1 MASVQT
7 SSYEGRYLKL
17 TVVEESTSISENKSV
32 VKWTLESIGGSSKF
46 YTIYNCK
53 VVVNGQTVYNPG
65 TVYWDDEK
73 FPASK
78 GFKSG
83 TIDVAHKNDGTA
95 DDISFTLHGKVF
107 YNGDENKSGTLSL
120 STIPRYASVS
130 TSNSDITENS
140 VKISWSS
147 NSAISQVKYRLNGGN
162 WVDVEDNVNKTSG
175 TYTIN
180 NLSSNTNYTI
190 DFDYKRKDSGLWS
203 YSAGYSP
210 GFSIKTY
217 DYPYIQNYGTW
228 KIGSNIPLKIYNPLR
243 RSITYYIYGNDN
255 SLICTSG
262 PSDTSGD
269 VSIGSNNEERIAQY
283 QSIPN
288 SKTGSYKVRMVVS
301 SPSRDTTT
309 GNGSYGIKDD
319 GTEVPNFTSN
329 NIIDIVDTLH
339 TSITGDSTKFIQ
351 GHNKVSGKITPM
363 SSNYY
368 ANLDYY
374 SISASGVPTQT
385 KNYSTSNISFE
396 INNIATNQIK
406 INAVDKRG
414 LSKEATKSLTI
425 IPYSNPTLS
434 DSVITR
440 QNGTGD
446 HIILALSGKYTNW
459 TGLNKN
465 NGIQIFRYRYKVEG
479 TSTWSS
485 WKTQSGVVNTNG
497 TWSIN
502 QLLDDIF
509 NNTKRYNIQIEI
521 TDLLETIA
529 FDGLLVSTAN
539 AMIWKDLQNKYV
551 GIDKKPSKT
560 LDVAGDINTDGALYV
575 NGVKMIWY
583 E

>member
-7 SSYEGRYLKL
+7 SSHGGRYLKL

-32 VKWTLESIGGSSKF
+32 VKWTLESIGGNSKF
-46 YTIYNCK
+46 YDIYNCK

-65 TVYWDDEK
+65 TVAWSTQK
-73 FPASK
+73 FPAAK
-78 GFKSG
+78 GSKSG

-95 DDISFTLHGKVF
+95 NAISFTLHGKVF

-130 TSNSDITENS
+130 TSNSNITENS

-147 NSAISQVKYRLNGGN
+147 NSAVSEVQYRLNGGN
-162 WVDVEDNVNKTSG
+162 WVNVEVNVNKTSG

-180 NLSSNTNYTI
+180 NLSANTNYTI
-190 DFDYKRKDSGLWS
+190 EFDYKRKDSGLWS
-203 YSAGYSP
+203 HGAGYSP

-217 DYPYIQNYGTW
+217 DYPYVQNYGTW

-243 RSITYYIYGNDN
+243 RNITYYIYGNDN

-262 PSDTSGD
+262 PRDNSGD
-269 VSIGSNNEERIAQY
+269 ISIECTDEERIAQY

-288 SKTGSYKVRMVVS
+288 SKTGSYKVKMVVS

-309 GNGSYGIKDD
+309 GSGSYSIKDD

-339 TSITGDSTKFIQ
+339 TAITGNSTKFIQ

-374 SISASGVPTQT
+374 SISATGVSTQT

-414 LSKEATKSLTI
+414 LSKEASKSLTI
-425 IPYSNPTLS
+425 IPYSSPTLT
-434 DSVITR
+434 DTVITR

-465 NGIQIFRYRYKVEG
+465 NGIQRFRYRYKVEG

-502 QLLDDIF
+502 QLLDDTF
-509 NNTKRYNIQIEI
+509 NNTKRYNMQIEI
-521 TDLLETIA
+521 TDLLETII

-539 AMIWKDLQNKYV
+539 AIIWKDLQNKYV
-551 GIDKKPSKT
+551 GIGKKPSKT
-560 LDVAGDINTDGALYV
+560 LDVAGDINSDGALYV

>member
-7 SSYEGRYLKL
+7 NTYDGRYLKL

-32 VKWTLESIGGSSKF
+32 VRWTLESIGGNSNY
-46 YTIYNCK
+46 YTIFNCK

-65 TVYWDDEK
+65 TVNWDSYD
-73 FPASK
+73 FPAAK
-78 GFKSG
+78 GSKSG

-95 DDISFTLHGKVF
+95 DAISFALHGKV
-107 YNGDENKSGTLSL
+107 YYSGDENKTGSLSL

-147 NSAISQVKYRLNGGN
+147 NSAVSKVQYRLNGGN

-180 NLSSNTNYTI
+180 NLSANTNYTI

-217 DYPYIQNYGTW
+217 DYPYVQNYGTW
-228 KIGSNIPLKIYNPLR
+228 KIGSNIPVKIYNPLR
-243 RSITYYIYGNDN
+243 RSITYYIYGNDD

-262 PSDTSGD
+262 PRDNTGEF
-269 VSIGSNNEERIAQY
+269 SIVSNNEERIAQY

-309 GNGSYGIKDD
+309 GSGSYGIKDD

-329 NIIDIVDTLH
+329 NIINIVDTLH
-339 TSITGDSTKFIQ
+339 TAITGDNTKFIQ

-374 SISASGVPTQT
+374 SISATGVSTQT

-396 INNIATNQIK
+396 INNITSNQIK

-425 IPYSNPTLS
+425 IPYSNPTLT
-434 DSVITR
+434 DTVITR

-459 TGLNKN
+459 TGLNQN
-465 NGIQIFRYRYKVEG
+465 NSIQTFRYRYKAEG

-502 QLLDDIF
+502 QLLDDTF
-509 NNTKRYNIQIEI
+509 NNTKRYDMQIEI
-521 TDLLETIA
+521 TDLLETII

-539 AMIWKDLQNKYV
+539 AMIWKDLQNKYLGV
-551 GIDKKPSKT
+551 GKKPSKT